1 MKHKTFCGFVFSP
14 MFSSP
19 AAFLWTC
26 SLLGFIIVNDCFLNV
41 PRWFC
46 AFVYALRLYYFS
58 HSVSLL
64 LFAIYH
70 LRQLKYCLLYEAFYD
85 IAFSQLRNFFLCFV
99 CVPTCTTL
107 YSPVAVIELHGSFLV
122 YMSFSLYGMSCN
134 LHPQTQSLI
143 CNRLSVN
150 VWYLNKYKLLP

>member
-1 MKHKTFCGFVFSP
+1 MGLF
-14 MFSSP
+14 
-19 AAFLWTC
+19 FLQC
-26 SLLGFIIVNDCFLNV
+26 SLLLLHFFEPCSLPLIIVNDCFLNV
-41 PRWFC
+41 LCWFC

-85 IAFSQLRNFFLCFV
+85 IAFSQLRNFFVFCV
-99 CVPTCTTL
+99 CTPMY
-107 YSPVAVIELHGSFLV
+107 YSVHSPIAVIELHGSFLV

-150 VWYLNKYKLLP
+150 V